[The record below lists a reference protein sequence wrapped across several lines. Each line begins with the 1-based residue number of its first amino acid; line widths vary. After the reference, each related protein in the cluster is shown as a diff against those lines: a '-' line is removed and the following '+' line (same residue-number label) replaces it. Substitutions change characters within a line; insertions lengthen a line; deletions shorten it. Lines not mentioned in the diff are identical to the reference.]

1 MGTFLI
7 SYSQLI
13 PISMYF
19 CVEIIRLI
27 QSPIIKYDK
36 YIYDSE
42 SKKPTLARTSELPD
56 ELGQVNYI
64 LSDKT
69 GTLTKN
75 NMILE
80 KISVKDQYFSKEEL
94 INFFG
99 QKFKKRI
106 PSVHS
111 ANLSNKDITVNE
123 KIDFEISE
131 EESDISQKNL
141 VSTNLF
147 DKNGYEKNLL
157 NENDDKMRIIKNY
170 EKEIIDFYRLSN
182 ICNSI
187 VIDYSKNKNNTD
199 FNYQVFYL
207 TFFILFI
214 VNKY

>member
-1 MGTFLI
+1 
-7 SYSQLI
+7 
-13 PISMYF
+13 MYF

-80 KISVKDQYFSKEEL
+80 KISIKDQYFSKEEL

-106 PSVHS
+106 PSVNC
-111 ANLSNKDITVNE
+111 ANLSNKHITVNE
-123 KIDFEISE
+123 KIDFEISG
-131 EESDISQKNL
+131 EESDVSQKNL
-141 VSTNLF
+141 VSTNVF
-147 DKNGYEKNLL
+147 DKNEYEKNLL
-157 NENDDKMRIIKNY
+157 NENDDKMITIKNY

-207 TFFILFI
+207 TFFIFL